1 MFGIEDR
8 QWRKFFIGVAVVLA
22 MWFIAIQWLHGYTLR
37 VLSAESNLRI
47 DCEEFLYESA
57 DMREVKSFFERRGY
71 DVVVENSEL
80 SADRLVPFNGPLYGT
95 SVVVGVIMSFED
107 GKAARFRIYK
117 SGGAL

>member
-1 MFGIEDR
+1 MSGAVNGS
-8 QWRKFFIGVAVVLA
+8 WRKLVIYGGIALA
-22 MWFIAIQWLHGYTLR
+22 MWLMTLQWLQGYTLR

-47 DCEEFLYESA
+47 DCEEFLFENA
-57 DMREVKSFFERRGY
+57 DLREVQSFLERRGY
-71 DVVVENSEL
+71 DVVVEDSKL

>member
-8 QWRKFFIGVAVVLA
+8 QWRKFFVGVAVALV

-37 VLSAESNLRI
+37 VLSAESTLRI
-47 DCEEFLYESA
+47 HCEKLIFESA
-57 DMREVKSFFERRGY
+57 DLREVQQVLTNAGY
-71 DVVVENSEL
+71 EVTIRDSKL
-80 SADRLVPFNGPLYGT
+80 SAGKLVPFNGPLYDT
-95 SVVVGVIMSFED
+95 SVKVGVIMRFED